1 MDRSTTGSRQVAAW
15 RGSMAESRDP
25 AVRRVGEEFSAEA
38 LVILQEAATWAMDR
52 GLDVWTIAEL
62 RAQDFVAAARAQQL
76 VMGFSGVRPAAAML
90 IQTSD
95 PIYWPEA
102 APNSS
107 LFLHKIAV
115 RREFAGQQWLRRL
128 IEFAVADARDRGMGW
143 IRLDTLFQSRL
154 QGLYEALGFTVV
166 QEPPLLIEK
175 RLMIRMQ
182 RPSRTTGR

>member
-1 MDRSTTGSRQVAAW
+1 
-15 RGSMAESRDP
+15 MAESRDP

-62 RAQDFVAAARAQQL
+62 RAWDFVVAARAQQL
-76 VMGFSGVRPAAAML
+76 VMGFSGVRPTAAML